1 MFNHGIVYTCD
12 SQQLQQQSS
21 VCRSAQSADEP
32 NIEFIVQF
40 GTSDL
45 DNAEDVFADSS
56 GVYVVGLTDG
66 TFSGQTN
73 EGGDDVF
80 IRKYNSDGDEVWTR
94 QFGTSGADF
103 ARGVSADSSGGV
115 YVAGSTE
122 GTFLG
127 ETSLGHIDAFLAKLV
142 DDDSHKTEH

>member
-12 SQQLQQQSS
+12 SQQQQSS

-56 GVYVVGLTDG
+56 GVYV
-66 TFSGQTN
+66 
-73 EGGDDVF
+73 
-80 IRKYNSDGDEVWTR
+80 
-94 QFGTSGADF
+94 
-103 ARGVSADSSGGV
+103 
-115 YVAGSTE
+115 AGSTE
-122 GTFLG
+122 GAFPG
-127 ETSLGHIDAFLAKLV
+127 ETSLGRIDAFLAKLV
-142 DDDSHKTEH
+142 DDDGHKKKH

>member
-12 SQQLQQQSS
+12 SLQQQSS

-73 EGGDDVF
+73 EGGDDAF

-103 ARGVSADSSGGV
+103 ARGVSADSSGV

-122 GTFLG
+122 GTFPG
-127 ETSLGHIDAFLAKLV
+127 ETSLGRIDAFLAKLV
-142 DDDSHKTEH
+142 DDDGHKKKH

>member
-12 SQQLQQQSS
+12 SRQQQQSS

-66 TFSGQTN
+66 TFSGQTMK
-73 EGGDDVF
+73 E
-80 IRKYNSDGDEVWTR
+80 KMMSL
-94 QFGTSGADF
+94 
-103 ARGVSADSSGGV
+103 SA
-115 YVAGSTE
+115 STTLTVMRC
-122 GTFLG
+122 GRASLVHQALILLG
-127 ETSLGHIDAFLAKLV
+127 ESLQTHQACMWLAARKAPSLARPV
-142 DDDSHKTEH
+142 

>member
-12 SQQLQQQSS
+12 SRQQQSS

-73 EGGDDVF
+73 EGGDDAF
-80 IRKYNSDGDEVWTR
+80 IRKYNSDGDERCGRASLVH
-94 QFGTSGADF
+94 QALIL
-103 ARGVSADSSGGV
+103 
-115 YVAGSTE
+115 
-122 GTFLG
+122 LG
-127 ETSLGHIDAFLAKLV
+127 ESLQTHQACMWLAARKAPSLR
-142 DDDSHKTEH
+142 DQFRPHRCIFSQTC